1 MLARKQTS
9 IKVDPIAWNEAKEI
23 LKGYNLT
30 VSDAIN
36 IFLNKVR
43 LKKGI
48 PFDVVLPTRGE
59 RSYLDTLRNRSAQV
73 DPIIDIDA
81 VMNEMN
87 DGLSGH

>member
-9 IKVDPIAWNEAKEI
+9 IKVDPVAWDEAREI
-23 LKGYNLT
+23 LRGYNLT

-48 PFDVVLPTRGE
+48 PFDVVLPAQEQG
-59 RSYLDTLRNRSAQV
+59 SYLNTLRNRSIQI
-73 DPIIDIDA
+73 DPMIDVDA
-81 VMNEMN
+81 VMNEMS
-87 DGLSGH
+87 DGLSRY

>member
-9 IKVDPIAWNEAKEI
+9 IKVDPVAWKEAREI
-23 LKGYNLT
+23 LRGYNLT

-48 PFDVVLPTRGE
+48 PFDVVLPTQEQG
-59 RSYLDTLRNRSAQV
+59 SYLNTLRNRNIRI
-73 DPIIDIDA
+73 DPMVDIDA
-81 VMNEMN
+81 VMNEMS
-87 DGLSGH
+87 DGLPRY